1 VTKQHKTNNLASL
14 IDAIPSPYLAPLKK
28 KIFKRKTKGVSYYGL
43 AIYIKKYLK
52 AKEEEL

>member
-1 VTKQHKTNNLASL
+1 MTKQHKTNNLASL